1 MRKTKIIKF
10 TLITSFIFYT
20 LFVIWN
26 ILFKY
31 ASPLEFFSDDRY
43 FSRSINL
50 IPFNDLFE
58 GNYLKL
64 DVWGN
69 MILFAPFGVYL
80 KLYSSKQWYRLLP
93 VAVITSVLF
102 EVLQYIFGL
111 GATDVTDVIYNTSG
125 FVIGNMI
132 YTILNGILKDNDRVK
147 LLVSVFAGISML
159 FVAIIVI
166 LLYAYN

>member
-31 ASPLEFFSDDRY
+31 ASPLEIFSDNRY

-80 KLYSSKQWYRLLP
+80 KLYSSKPWYRLLP
-93 VAVITSVLF
+93 VAVITSILF

-125 FVIGNMI
+125 FLIGNVI
-132 YTILNGILKDNDRVK
+132 YTLLNGILKDKGRVK

-159 FVAIIVI
+159 FVAIVVI

>member
-1 MRKTKIIKF
+1 MRKTRIINF
-10 TLITSFIFYT
+10 VLIISFIFYVV
-20 LFVIWN
+20 FVTWN

-31 ASPLEFFSDDRY
+31 TSPLELFSESRN

-69 MILFAPFGVYL
+69 MILFAPFGIYL
-80 KLYSSKQWYRLLP
+80 KLYSSKEWHRLLP
-93 VAVITSVLF
+93 VAVITSVAF

-111 GATDVTDVIYNTSG
+111 GATDITDVIYNTVGFASG
-125 FVIGNMI
+125 SMI
-132 YTILNGILKDNDRVK
+132 YSLLKQVFKKNEHIK
-147 LLVSVFAGISML
+147 LIVSVFAGVTMI
-159 FVAIIVI
+159 FVAIVII
-166 LLYAYN
+166 LLYVYN

>member
-10 TLITSFIFYT
+10 TLITSFIFYA

-111 GATDVTDVIYNTSG
+111 GATDVTDVIYNTVG
-125 FVIGNMI
+125 FAGGCMI
-132 YTILNGILKDNDRVK
+132 YSLLKQIFKKNEHIK
-147 LLVSVFAGISML
+147 LIVSVFAGITMIL
-159 FVAIIVI
+159 VAIIVI
-166 LLYAYN
+166 LICVYN

>member
-10 TLITSFIFYT
+10 TLITSFIFYA

-31 ASPLEFFSDDRY
+31 ASPLEFFSADRY

-93 VAVITSVLF
+93 VAVITSILF

-125 FVIGNMI
+125 FLIGNVI
-132 YTILNGILKDNDRVK
+132 YTLLNGILKDKDRVK

-159 FVAIIVI
+159 FVAIVVI

>member
-10 TLITSFIFYT
+10 TLITSFIFYA

-93 VAVITSVLF
+93 VAVITSILF

-132 YTILNGILKDNDRVK
+132 YAILNGILKDNDRVK

-159 FVAIIVI
+159 FVAIVVI